1 MKDTAFKSKAV
12 NRSKTQTL
20 VLAAF
25 FLALGLVL
33 PSLTGAIKEI
43 GDSLLPMHL
52 VVMLCGAIC
61 GWKYGL
67 LVGAVLPF
75 LRSLLFSMPPLYP
88 NAVWMAAELA
98 TYGLVIGI
106 LYACLGGNSK
116 LRIFISLIC
125 SMIAGRIV
133 WGITKAALLGIAGK
147 PFGIEAFIIG
157 GFVDAI
163 PGIILQLILVPSI
176 VILIDKSL
184 STHSK
189 P

>member
-1 MKDTAFKSKAV
+1 MKDKTQSNHSV
-12 NRSKTQTL
+12 NRSKIQAL
-20 VLAAF
+20 VTAAL

-67 LVGAVLPF
+67 LVGAILPF
-75 LRSLLFSMPPLYP
+75 LRSLLFTMPPLYP
-88 NAVWMAAELA
+88 NAVWMATELA
-98 TYGLVIGI
+98 TYGFVIGI
-106 LYACLGGNSK
+106 MYAYLKGNSK
-116 LRIFISLIC
+116 WRIFLCLIS

-133 WGITKAALLGIAGK
+133 WGVSKAILLGVAGK

-163 PGIILQLILVPSI
+163 PGIVLQLILVPTI
-176 VILIDKSL
+176 IILIEKKL
-184 STHSK
+184 SK
-189 P
+189 